1 LLKKI
6 SKVIQK
12 PETVVLWANWKG
24 YLNWLPDNVY
34 LNIMYLTRM
43 KKKLDLKSPK
53 TFNEK
58 LQWLK
63 LHDRYPKYI
72 QMVDKYEAK
81 EYVANRIG
89 SEYII
94 PTYGVWDS
102 FDEINIEMLPNQFVL
117 KCTHDCGGLV
127 ICRDKKNFDIE
138 AAREKIN
145 RCLKRNYFYN
155 GREWP
160 YKNVKPR
167 VIAETYME
175 DPSSVVLKDYK
186 LYCFNGKPEF
196 VQLSEGM
203 EKHSTASMA
212 FLTLD
217 WERLP
222 FERSDFLRI
231 HKIPP
236 QPLNLELMKSFAE
249 ELSQGHSFLR
259 VDLYEINGRVYFSEL
274 TFSPTSGFIPIQPPE
289 YDLQIGRLLELP
301 NKPTIKRVL

>member
-34 LNIMYLTRM
+34 LNIMYLSRM
-43 KKKLDLKSPK
+43 KKKLELKSPK

-63 LHDRYPKYI
+63 LYDRHPKYI

-102 FDEINIEMLPNQFVL
+102 FNEINIEMLPNQFVL

-186 LYCFNGKPEF
+186 FYCFNGKPEF

-274 TFSPTSGFIPIQPPE
+274 TFSPTSGFIPIQPSE

-301 NKPTIKRVL
+301 NKPTIKRVM

>member
-1 LLKKI
+1 MLEKI
-6 SKVIQK
+6 NKIIKQPQK
-12 PETVVLWANWKG
+12 IILWANWKG
-24 YLNWLPDNVY
+24 YLNWLPDKAY
-34 LNIMYLTRM
+34 LNIMYISRM
-43 KKKLDLKSPK
+43 KKKLDLNNPK

-63 LHDRYPKYI
+63 IYDRNPKYI

-81 EYVANRIG
+81 KYITEKIG
-89 SEYII
+89 PDFII

-102 FDEINIEMLPNQFVL
+102 FDDINIERLPDQFVL

-127 ICRDKKNFDIE
+127 ICRDKKTLDME
-138 AAREKIN
+138 SARSKIN
-145 RCLKRNYFYN
+145 RCLQRNYFYN

-167 VIAETYME
+167 VIAEKYMR
-175 DPSSVVLKDYK
+175 DPSSIVLKDYK
-186 LYCFNGKPEF
+186 FYCFNGKPEF
-196 VQLSEGM
+196 VQLSQGM

-212 FLTLD
+212 FLNLD

-231 HKIPP
+231 DKIPP
-236 QPLNLELMKSFAE
+236 KPLNFELMKTFAE
-249 ELSQGHSFLR
+249 ELSQGHLFLR

-289 YDLQIGRLLELP
+289 YDLQVGRLLELP
-301 NKPTIKRVL
+301 KNTNIKKVL